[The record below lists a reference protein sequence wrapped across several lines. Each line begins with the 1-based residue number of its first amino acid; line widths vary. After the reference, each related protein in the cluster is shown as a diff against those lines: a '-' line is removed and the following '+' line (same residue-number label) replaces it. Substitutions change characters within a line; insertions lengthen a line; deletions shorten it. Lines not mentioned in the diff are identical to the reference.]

1 MTSQADPCTRQKV
14 QLVRNGDVVASVRR
28 VFVGVRGLVEALTCD
43 VSSQLREEQPAQ
55 SRGARS
61 RAPE

>member
-1 MTSQADPCTRQKV
+1 M
-14 QLVRNGDVVASVRR
+14 QLVRNGGVVASFRR
-28 VFVGVRGLVEALTCD
+28 VFVGVGGLEALTCD
-43 VSSQLREEQPAQ
+43 VSSQLREEQPTQ